1 MDQLAAFLAEN
12 VEKIPNKKVVV
23 SPRFKDGKGNP
34 VEWEIKAISCT
45 ENEDLQRQAMVS
57 RKQPNGQV
65 TRELDS
71 IKYLALLVAESVVF
85 PDLLNA
91 KLQDSY
97 GVKTPTE
104 LIKKML
110 YPREFNSLAEMV
122 TAFSQVDNLAD
133 KVEEAKN

>member
-34 VEWEIKAISCT
+34 IEWEIKAISCT

-110 YPREFNSLAEMV
+110 YPREFNSLAEIV

-133 KVEEAKN
+133 KVDEAKN

>member
-34 VEWEIKAISCT
+34 IEWEIKAISCT

>member
-23 SPRFKDGKGNP
+23 SPRFKDSKGNP
-34 VEWEIKAISCT
+34 IEWEIKAISCT

-133 KVEEAKN
+133 KVDEAKN

>member
-23 SPRFKDGKGNP
+23 SPRFKDSKGNP
-34 VEWEIKAISCT
+34 IEWEIKAISCT

-110 YPREFNSLAEMV
+110 YPREFNSLAEIV

-133 KVEEAKN
+133 KVDEAKN

>member
-23 SPRFKDGKGNP
+23 SPRFKDSKGNP
-34 VEWEIKAISCT
+34 VEWEIKAISCN

-97 GVKTPTE
+97 GVKTPTD
-104 LIKKML
+104 LLKKML
-110 YPREFNSLAEMV
+110 YPREFNSLAEIV

-133 KVEEAKN
+133 KVDEAKN

>member
-34 VEWEIKAISCT
+34 IEWEIKAISCT

-110 YPREFNSLAEMV
+110 YPREFNSLAEIV

>member
-23 SPRFKDGKGNP
+23 SPRFKDAKGNP
-34 VEWEIKAISCT
+34 VEWEIKAISCN

-104 LIKKML
+104 LLKKML
-110 YPREFNSLAEMV
+110 YPREFNSLAEIV

-133 KVEEAKN
+133 KVDEAKN

>member
-23 SPRFKDGKGNP
+23 SPRFKDSKGNP
-34 VEWEIKAISCT
+34 IEWEIKAISCT

>member
-23 SPRFKDGKGNP
+23 SPRFKDSKGNP
-34 VEWEIKAISCT
+34 IEWEIKAISCT

-110 YPREFNSLAEMV
+110 YPREFNSLAEIV

>member
-23 SPRFKDGKGNP
+23 SPRFKDGKGYP
-34 VEWEIKAISCT
+34 IEWEIKAISCT

>member
-34 VEWEIKAISCT
+34 IEWEIKAISCN

-110 YPREFNSLAEMV
+110 YPREFNSLAEIV
-122 TAFSQVDNLAD
+122 TAFSQVDNLAE
-133 KVEEAKN
+133 KVDEAKN

>member
-34 VEWEIKAISCT
+34 IEWEIKAISCT

-91 KLQDSY
+91 KLQDRY

>member
-23 SPRFKDGKGNP
+23 SPRFKDSKGNP
-34 VEWEIKAISCT
+34 VEWEIKAISCN

-104 LIKKML
+104 LLKKML
-110 YPREFNSLAEMV
+110 YPREFNSLAEIV
-122 TAFSQVDNLAD
+122 TAFSQVDNLAE
-133 KVEEAKN
+133 KVDEAKN